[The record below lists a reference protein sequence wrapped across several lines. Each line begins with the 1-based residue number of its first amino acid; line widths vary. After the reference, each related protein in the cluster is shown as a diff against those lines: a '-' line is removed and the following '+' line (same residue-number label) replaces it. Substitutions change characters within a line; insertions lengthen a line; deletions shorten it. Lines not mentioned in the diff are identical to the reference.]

1 MSAPARYAA
10 ATLPPAAPGPALV
23 PMVGD
28 RAPRIHVSPGPQ
40 KPVNVH
46 RLFFGLWYA
55 ALALIVIANWLQ
67 VRHVFTA
74 EMIWLPALLFSA
86 LGGFGILI
94 HTLWKPGERKVR
106 HALAAGAALALTMAL
121 LGPVRHVSTQMF
133 VASRVARLQPLA
145 EALAQD
151 ARIRNVGLRGEDQV
165 RLNGFEGPWQ
175 GDGGWIEGTFPAPN
189 STLAEILARDGIAE
203 PELREYAAALDRAGM
218 DKAERSGDRV
228 TFTYGYS
235 LKLLYVPAGVS
246 PPDPRRLVDGPGSWR
261 SEPLGGGWYLLQP

>member
-1 MSAPARYAA
+1 
-10 ATLPPAAPGPALV
+10 LPPAAPAPALV
-23 PMVGD
+23 PVAGD

-67 VRHVFTA
+67 VRHFLTA
-74 EMIWLPALLFSA
+74 NMFWLPALLFSA

-106 HALAAGAALALTMAL
+106 HALAAGAAMVLTLAS
-121 LGPVRHVSTQMF
+121 LGLVRHLSTQML

-145 EALAQD
+145 EALARD
-151 ARIRNVGLRGEDQV
+151 VRVRNVGLTGQDWV
-165 RLNGFEGPWQ
+165 RLNGFQGSWQGEGGWMEGPS
-175 GDGGWIEGTFPAPN
+175 PAPRT
-189 STLAEILARDGIAE
+189 TLAEILARDGIAE
-203 PELREYAAALDRAGM
+203 PELREYAAALDRSGM
-218 DKAERSGDRV
+218 SEAERSAGRV
-228 TFTYGYS
+228 TFTYDYD

-246 PPDPRRLVDGPGSWR
+246 PPDPRRLVDGPTRWR
-261 SEPLGGGWYLLQP
+261 SEPLGGGWYLLQR

>member
-10 ATLPPAAPGPALV
+10 ATLPPSAPGPALV
-23 PMVGD
+23 PVVGD

-55 ALALIVIANWLQ
+55 ALALYVIANWVE
-67 VRHVFTA
+67 VRHYHAADMVRLTGVLFTG
-74 EMIWLPALLFSA
+74 

-106 HALAAGAALALTMAL
+106 HALAAGATLALTLASA
-121 LGPVRHVSTQMF
+121 GPVRHVSVQMF
-133 VASRVARLQPLA
+133 ATSRVVRLQPLA
-145 EALAQD
+145 EALARD
-151 ARIRNVGLRGEDQV
+151 ARIRNLGVAGADRVE
-165 RLNGFEGPWQ
+165 LNGFHGPWQ
-175 GDGGWIEGTFPAPN
+175 GEGRWIEGPYPSPRA
-189 STLAEILARDGIAE
+189 TLAEILARDGIAE
-203 PELREYAAALDRAGM
+203 PELREYAAALDGSGM
-218 DKAERSGDRV
+218 SEAERSGGRV
-228 TFTYGYS
+228 TFTYDYD

-246 PPDPRRLVDGPGSWR
+246 PPDPRRLVDSPTRWR